1 MRLLGINVARTT
13 EGTITVEYH
22 GEGNELVTVRMS
34 ADSVLNDE
42 EAVAFAEKMMEDLN
56 VARGALRSGESGEGA
71 SINEMLAAEQPQT
84 PSNP

>member
-22 GEGNELVTVRMS
+22 GEGNELVSVRMS
-34 ADSVLNDE
+34 ADSALNDK
-42 EAVAFAEKMMEDLN
+42 EAVAFAEKMMDDLK
-56 VARGALRSGESGEGA
+56 VARGALRSGDSGEGA
-71 SINEMLAAEQPQT
+71 SIDEMLAGEQPRK